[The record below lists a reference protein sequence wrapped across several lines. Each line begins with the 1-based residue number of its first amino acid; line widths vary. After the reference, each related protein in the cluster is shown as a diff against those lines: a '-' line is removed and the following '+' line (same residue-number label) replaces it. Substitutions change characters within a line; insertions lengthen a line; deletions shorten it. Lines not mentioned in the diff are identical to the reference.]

1 MVAMTARSAR
11 TAIAAIAAMTADGPA
26 IAAMTAGTRAS
37 PMGSSTAVTASA
49 DGRRAGTIHDCG
61 RDTAVATVATVAA
74 VADEEA
80 ARTSIAT

>member
-11 TAIAAIAAMTADGPA
+11 AAIAAIAAMTADGPA
-26 IAAMTAGTRAS
+26 IAAMTAGARART
-37 PMGSSTAVTASA
+37 MGSSTAITASP

-61 RDTAVATVATVAA
+61 QHTAVAA